1 MPALKQ
7 LVNVIVPIQVAYE
20 TAEGQVVINAS
31 YSMRA
36 FAQAEIEKQDS
47 QQPIPVLL
55 RVLVDWDVTD
65 DEGNPLPIT
74 EETLKLLPWPVLNDL
89 FHAILED
96 ALEERRG
103 KRVRRG
109 SGSSARA

>member
-20 TAEGQVVINAS
+20 TGEGEVVINAS
-31 YSMRA
+31 YSLRA
-36 FAQAEIEKQDS
+36 FAQAELEKLDD
-47 QQPIPVLL
+47 QQAIPFLA

-65 DEGNPLPIT
+65 DEGKPLPIT

-89 FHAILED
+89 FLAILED
-96 ALEERRG
+96 AKEERRG

-109 SGSSARA
+109 SGS